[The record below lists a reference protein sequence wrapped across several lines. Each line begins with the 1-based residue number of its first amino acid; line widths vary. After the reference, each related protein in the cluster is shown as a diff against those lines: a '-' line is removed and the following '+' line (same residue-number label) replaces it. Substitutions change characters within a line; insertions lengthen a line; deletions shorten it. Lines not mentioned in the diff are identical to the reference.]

1 MPNSQHEFYLLSEI
15 FISLI
20 GAILL
25 LAIWSAVQRYF
36 KNKLSHEIRVKRIDK
51 GLLYLSMSLF
61 VWSASASVTLL
72 SQNVS
77 NSEWILLIS
86 QNIFSI
92 LNSLFLILAIFYF
105 DHAPFYLY
113 NNEKNARK
121 AIVLLIGLSVVS
133 FVLALVFND
142 TTNTYGLRFSVIP
155 DLLLSFILSLFL
167 GISLFRTFLHR
178 KMKVVSGV
186 AMVVIILLFVS
197 QLPQAFHIESLGFYN
212 DLIKIAAK
220 TGLISIFLVLGT
232 SWVME
237 LAQTPNI
244 VTMKIHFTDWN
255 QVTISIPSKGIDNRR
270 VEFGSK
276 TTQFNNL
283 LKFAI
288 RRKYA
293 QEREMCIEVSSGG
306 EIPSQTYLSRIVDNI
321 NDILEL
327 EGEDRLNRN
336 DLFTFIGQAKYR
348 LRFIQK
354 YIEIDPALLN
364 EFIHNQNNQQYLD
377 FTEKPSNSDQ

>member
-1 MPNSQHEFYLLSEI
+1 MLYLQHEFYLLSEI

-36 KNKLSHEIRVKRIDK
+36 KNQLSHEIPVKRVDK
-51 GLLYLSMSLF
+51 GLIYLSLSLF
-61 VWSASASVTLL
+61 VWCASAVVTLF

-77 NSEWILLIS
+77 DSEWTLLIG

-105 DHAPFYLY
+105 DHAPLYLY
-113 NNEKNARK
+113 NNEKNTK
-121 AIVLLIGLSVVS
+121 KVIFLLIGLSILS
-133 FVLALVFND
+133 FALAIVFND
-142 TTNTYGLRFSVIP
+142 TTSTYGIRYSVIP
-155 DLLLSFILSLFL
+155 DLLLSLLLSWFL
-167 GISLFRTFLHR
+167 GVSLFRTFAHR
-178 KMKVVSGV
+178 KMKVVSAISLV
-186 AMVVIILLFVS
+186 AIILIFVS
-197 QLPQAFHIESLGFYN
+197 QLPQAFHIESLSFYN
-212 DLIKIAAK
+212 DLIKIVAK

-232 SWVME
+232 SWVIE
-237 LAQTPNI
+237 LAQTPNV

-255 QVTISIPSKGIDNRR
+255 QVTLSIPSKGIDNRQ

-288 RRKYA
+288 RRKCA
-293 QEREMCIEVSSGG
+293 QEKDMCIEVSSGG
-306 EIPSQTYLSRIVDNI
+306 EIPSQTYLSRIIDNI

-327 EGEDRLNRN
+327 DGEDKLNRN

-348 LRFIQK
+348 LRFIPEF
-354 YIEIDPALLN
+354 IEIDSALLN
-364 EFIHNQNNQQYLD
+364 EFIHNVDNQQYANFINQPD
-377 FTEKPSNSDQ
+377 N